1 MDFFVYVLKIFN
13 AKMQLP
19 RAFGLFHLS
28 FFALSV
34 MLGILLCRARPV
46 SNEKFVK
53 KVLLITSL
61 VVMVLEIYKQIVFSF
76 TYFDGELRF
85 SYAWR
90 FFPFQFCSTPM
101 YAGLIAAAIKK
112 TKLHI
117 ALCSFLATYSL
128 AAGLGVM
135 LFPQEVFTDIIG
147 VNIQTMVCHGS
158 MITVGIFLLCTGYV
172 PINKKTV
179 LRAMPVF
186 LLLVFLA
193 ATLNEIVFKSGV
205 LGGQTFNMFF
215 ISPYFKASLPIYSDI
230 FHRLPFPLGIIGY
243 AFLFTLG
250 AYTVL
255 FIVALL
261 TPYGLKKIK
270 FRDILTVSKRRAQ
283 L

>member
-1 MDFFVYVLKIFN
+1 MVDFFAYVLKIFN
-13 AKMQLP
+13 AKMQVP

-34 MLGILLCRARPV
+34 MLGVFLLRKESAP
-46 SNEKFVK
+46 SKKFVK
-53 KVLLITSL
+53 KVLLIASL
-61 VVMVLEIYKQIVFSF
+61 IVIVFEIYKQIVFSF
-76 TYFDGELRF
+76 TYSDGELRF

-101 YAGLIAAAIKK
+101 YAGLIAAATKK
-112 TKLHI
+112 TKLHT

-158 MITVGIFLLCTGYV
+158 MITVGIYFLFSHYV
-172 PINKKTV
+172 PASGKTV

-186 LLLVFLA
+186 IILVLSA
-193 ATLNEIVFKSGV
+193 ATLNEIVFKSGI

-215 ISPYFKASLPIYSDI
+215 ISPYFKASLPVYAEI
-230 FHRLPFPLGIIGY
+230 FQWLPFPLGIMGY
-243 AFLFTLG
+243 VLFFTLG
-250 AYTVL
+250 AYAVL
-255 FIVALL
+255 SVAEFL
-261 TPYGLKKIK
+261 THFFLKKK
-270 FRDILTVSKRRAQ
+270 KPRDILNVT
-283 L
+283 